1 MRSAQ
6 HGQHLQQQQQQQ
18 RQPSRSRIASNCISE
33 SASRK
38 ANFTPIVAFVAGP
51 IIRDAT
57 PLQTWTWT
65 WTWTRSRDRFPKARS
80 SIVCSNYACFPVCL
94 SLSDCLSLSGIVGA
108 FMAPHTPAIKQ
119 FAWQQLLLLQLR
131 QQQCRLLAKLSGQA
145 SRQFGH
151 SWSMESRQVASDK
164 NVAIV
169 RLLVVAAFVVASI
182 VAAVAVSI
190 VVAAVVACY
199 CQRFVIMH
207 IIVGA
212 AVVVAAALHAVVPA
226 ACWAIKEALPY
237 SHTATEKVQQQQPV
251 TCNNNNDCYCNRQ
264 QHSQTSCR
272 RRH

>member
-1 MRSAQ
+1 MYMDTKSGQIRQSALINS
-6 HGQHLQQQQQQQ
+6 LQQLCLF
-18 RQPSRSRIASNCISE
+18 PS
-33 SASRK
+33 
-38 ANFTPIVAFVAGP
+38 
-51 IIRDAT
+51 
-57 PLQTWTWT
+57 
-65 WTWTRSRDRFPKARS
+65 
-80 SIVCSNYACFPVCL
+80 L
-94 SLSDCLSLSGIVGA
+94 SVWLSDCLSLSGIVGA

-119 FAWQQLLLLQLR
+119 FAWQQLLLLLLLQLR

-169 RLLVVAAFVVASI
+169 RSLVVASI

-207 IIVGA
+207 IIVA
-212 AVVVAAALHAVVPA
+212 AFVVAAALHAVVPA

-237 SHTATEKVQQQQPV
+237 SHTATEKVQQQQ
-251 TCNNNNDCYCNRQ
+251 Q
-264 QHSQTSCR
+264 
-272 RRH
+272 

>member
-1 MRSAQ
+1 MDTESGQIRQSALINS
-6 HGQHLQQQQQQQ
+6 LQQLCLF
-18 RQPSRSRIASNCISE
+18 PS
-33 SASRK
+33 
-38 ANFTPIVAFVAGP
+38 
-51 IIRDAT
+51 
-57 PLQTWTWT
+57 
-65 WTWTRSRDRFPKARS
+65 
-80 SIVCSNYACFPVCL
+80 L
-94 SLSDCLSLSGIVGA
+94 SVWLSDCLSLSGIVGA

-119 FAWQQLLLLQLR
+119 FAWQQLLLLLLLLQLR
-131 QQQCRLLAKLSGQA
+131 QQQCRLLAKLSSQA

-169 RLLVVAAFVVASI
+169 HLLVVVASI

-207 IIVGA
+207 IIVA
-212 AVVVAAALHAVVPA
+212 AFVVAAALHAVVPA

-237 SHTATEKVQQQQPV
+237 SHTATEKVQQQQQWQQQPV
-251 TCNNNNDCYCNRQ
+251 TCNNNNNCYCNRQ